1 MIELNITVWIQLA
14 NFLITLVVLNYL
26 LIRPIL
32 SIIRERKEKVDGLV
46 GDIDSFADRSREL
59 LADYEA
65 QLAQARAAANV
76 RRKEVKAEA
85 ETEERALLAEAAKEA
100 QARIRSSQEAVRE
113 EAETARRAL
122 QGEMKSFVTA
132 AVTKLVG

>member
-46 GDIDSFADRSREL
+46 SDIDSFADRSREL

>member
-32 SIIRERKEKVDGLV
+32 SIIRARKEKVAGLV
-46 GDIDSFADRSREL
+46 SDIDTFADRSREL
-59 LADYEA
+59 LADYEV
-65 QLAQARAAANV
+65 QLAQARAAANA
-76 RRKEVKAEA
+76 RRKEMKAEA
-85 ETEERALLAEAAKEA
+85 ETEERALLAEATKEA
-100 QARIRSSQEAVRE
+100 QAQLRSSQEAVRE
-113 EAETARRAL
+113 EAEKARRAL

-132 AVTKLVG
+132 AVAKLVG